1 MRFGLRKCRGDDP
14 AGTGNGPELDTGA
27 EALRAGLGRRSLVL
41 IGLMGAGKSSIGRR
55 LAKRLDLGYADADS
69 EIEAAAG
76 QSISDMF
83 EQHGEAYFRDGERRV
98 IARMLGDGP
107 QVLATG
113 GGAYM
118 EPRTR
123 AALRENAISVWLRAD
138 LDVLVR
144 RVRRRTNRP
153 LLKDRDPRAVMQA
166 LIEQRYPIYGE
177 ADVTVQSRD
186 VPHEVIVGEIIDAVV
201 ASGLLVP
208 RA

>member
-1 MRFGLRKCRGDDP
+1 M
-14 AGTGNGPELDTGA
+14 GA
-27 EALRAGLGRRSLVL
+27 EAVRAGLGRRSLVL

-55 LAKRLDLGYADADS
+55 LAKRLGLGYGDADS
-69 EIEAAAG
+69 EIVAAAA
-76 QSISDMF
+76 QAISDTF